1 MLLISFIP
9 FCVIIFNCIKSYFW
23 GFKIVMMSGID
34 CPLYFGFEAVYEYL
48 WIMFSFRYFGII
60 TIPVIILC
68 VLYQIWY
75 FRKNSNLF

>member
-9 FCVIIFNCIKSYFW
+9 F
-23 GFKIVMMSGID
+23 
-34 CPLYFGFEAVYEYL
+34 CPLYFGFEAVYKYL